1 MTLRSAVVGIFV
13 GTALLAAQDMIS
25 AKAGFINFQEGKA
38 RTDHRQLQE
47 GEKFVAEAGRTEVLL
62 TPGVFLRLEQ
72 NAEINMLSN
81 SLLRPKAELVEG
93 TVGVE
98 VSEVA
103 KESNISLTWRDKTFV
118 FRHKGLYRFDT
129 SNSNRLVVSVY
140 DGELDLPS
148 GGTLKKGHRTE
159 VSPEGISTAINFD
172 RKALDSFDLWSSE
185 RSYELS
191 AASYRAA
198 NSMRSLRLPGS
209 IWAYNSYLDAYTF
222 LPYGNYLY
230 SPWGFPYF
238 SPRTVWQYPGY
249 GYGYGSGYGYGGGRN
264 VVVPPRT
271 GGGSSSGSGTQAGEP
286 YRGRGSF
293 GSSPSFG
300 GGTAA
305 APSHPA
311 PPVMS
316 TPSPVSGGG
325 GAPRGSSKQ

>member
-25 AKAGFINFQEGKA
+25 AKAGFINYQEGKT

-47 GEKFVAEAGRTEVLL
+47 GENYVAEAGRTEVLL
-62 TPGVFLRLEQ
+62 TPGVFLRMER
-72 NAEINMLSN
+72 NAQVNMLSN
-81 SLLRPKAELVEG
+81 SLLTPRVELVDG
-93 TVGVE
+93 TAGVE

-103 KESNISLTWRDKTFV
+103 KESNIALTWRDKTFV
-118 FRHKGLYRFDT
+118 FRHKGLYRFDV
-129 SNSNRLVVSVY
+129 NGDRLVISTY

-148 GGTLKKGHRTE
+148 GLTLKKGHRVE
-159 VSPEGISTAINFD
+159 VSPGGFTSAMNFD

-198 NSMRSLRLPGS
+198 SSMRSLRLPGS

-222 LPYGNYLY
+222 LPFGGYLY

-238 SPRTVWQYPGY
+238 SPRNVWNYPGY
-249 GYGYGSGYGYGGGRN
+249 GYGYGYGYGGA
-264 VVVPPRT
+264 PRVGQGAPAGAGNGGST
-271 GGGSSSGSGTQAGEP
+271 ARAGQPYRGGFSPGGSSGFS
-286 YRGRGSF
+286 
-293 GSSPSFG
+293 G
-300 GGTAA
+300 GGMS
-305 APSHPA
+305 SHPA

-325 GAPRGSSKQ
+325 GGGGAPRGSSKQ